1 VNQQQN
7 SLLRNEP
14 VDDLWPDFHQYINS
28 GNITTVSHGPT
39 SVNAYLQT
47 LSMPNSN
54 IKGSIYGHSSRPH
67 DAATA
72 VMLVLLGF

>member
-14 VDDLWPDFHQYINS
+14 VDELWPDFHQYINS

-47 LSMPNSN
+47 VV
-54 IKGSIYGHSSRPH
+54 Y
-67 DAATA
+67 A
-72 VMLVLLGF
+72 